1 MNKRILSLMA
11 AGIVTVSIA
20 IPAKVNAAP
29 QVSMG
34 DTQIETSSRE
44 HNSGIFDTNS
54 PDASNPNGNG
64 DQNTAGPK
72 ITVKKDKFLVLKGA
86 EFDFASELGLKI
98 VDETDGDIT
107 GQLKIPAIDT
117 SKADTLK
124 KTVKAVN
131 SKGDDF
137 ASELGLKIV
146 DETDGDI
153 TGQLKIPAI
162 DTSKA
167 DTLKKTVKAVNS
179 KGEVST
185 LDLIINVVGVK
196 DSLSLANP
204 SELDTFD
211 LGKLIEG
218 DPSGLT
224 LAVKKVAEDGSAFT
238 LTITDGTNAVEKE
251 VKLNSNGETPNEEGT
266 DKPVTDGEQSEE
278 NKQEGTDTP
287 SENNE
292 GTPNPAPGTNTQT
305 PPANNGGSGNATLPQ
320 TGAVATGIGS
330 VGLLTAGA
338 AFLRHRSRK

>member
-11 AGIVTVSIA
+11 AGMVTVSIA

-86 EFDFASELGLKI
+86 EF
-98 VDETDGDIT
+98 
-107 GQLKIPAIDT
+107 
-117 SKADTLK
+117 
-124 KTVKAVN
+124 
-131 SKGDDF
+131 DF

-278 NKQEGTDTP
+278 NKQEDTDTP
-287 SENNE
+287 SENNG

>member
-1 MNKRILSLMA
+1 
-11 AGIVTVSIA
+11 
-20 IPAKVNAAP
+20 
-29 QVSMG
+29 MG
-34 DTQIETSSRE
+34 DTQIQTTSRE

-64 DQNTAGPK
+64 DENTAGPK

-86 EFDFASELGLKI
+86 EFDFTSELGLKI

-107 GQLKIPAIDT
+107 GQLKIPT
-117 SKADTLK
+117 
-124 KTVKAVN
+124 
-131 SKGDDF
+131 
-137 ASELGLKIV
+137 
-146 DETDGDI
+146 
-153 TGQLKIPAI
+153 I

-251 VKLNSNGETPNEEGT
+251 VKLTSNGETPKEEET
-266 DKPVTDGEQSEE
+266 DKPATDGEQSET
-278 NKQEGTDTP
+278 NKEEGTDTP
-287 SENNE
+287 SANDGE
-292 GTPNPAPGTNTQT
+292 TPKPAPGTNTQT
-305 PPANNGGSGNATLPQ
+305 PPANNGGGGSGNATLPQ
-320 TGAVATGIGS
+320 TGAVATGIGG

>member
-131 SKGDDF
+131 SKG
-137 ASELGLKIV
+137 
-146 DETDGDI
+146 
-153 TGQLKIPAI
+153 
-162 DTSKA
+162 
-167 DTLKKTVKAVNS
+167 
-179 KGEVST
+179 EVST
-185 LDLIINVVGVK
+185 LDLIINVVSVK

-278 NKQEGTDTP
+278 NKQEDTDTP
-287 SENNE
+287 SENNG

-330 VGLLTAGA
+330 VGLLTVGA